1 MQTHMQA
8 HIHTHTYAHISAY
21 RIPATII
28 PPPPPMRSVAI
39 VAWLLIAVH
48 RPEIY

>member
-1 MQTHMQA
+1 MQA
-8 HIHTHTYAHISAY
+8 HTHTLMHMYAHIYTY

-28 PPPPPMRSVAI
+28 PPPPPMRSVGI
-39 VAWLLIAVH
+39 VARLLIAVH